1 MAGMEFEWDAGKD
14 ARNRAQKGIGL
25 SDAARLDWHIA
36 VREVDDRR
44 DYGEVRVRAYVTL
57 ERRLY
62 VCVYTMRG
70 TVLRVISLRKANSRE
85 ERRYEQ
91 TDTT

>member
-1 MAGMEFEWDAGKD
+1 MAGMEFEWDADKD
-14 ARNRAQKGIGL
+14 ARNRSQKGIGL
-25 SDAARLDWHIA
+25 SDAARLDWYAA
-36 VREVDDRR
+36 VREVDERR
-44 DYGEVRVRAYVTL
+44 DYGEVRVRAYVTM

>member
-1 MAGMEFEWDAGKD
+1 MGCRQG
-14 ARNRAQKGIGL
+14 RAEPRQKGIGL

>member
-1 MAGMEFEWDAGKD
+1 MTGMEFEWDDAKD

-25 SDAARLDWHIA
+25 SDAARLDWHVA

-44 DYGEVRVRAYVTL
+44 DYGEIRVRAHVTMD
-57 ERRLY
+57 RRLY
-62 VCVYTMRG
+62 VCVYAMRG
-70 TVLRVISLRKANSRE
+70 AVLRVISLRKANSRE